1 MGIHFRIL
9 GPLEVLRDGVAV
21 QPTSAKQRVLLAVLV
36 VRAGEVVPA
45 DTLVDAV
52 WPERPPATATGTLQ
66 NYISQLRKA
75 IEPGVSSGAAPRML
89 VTAEPGYRLVIP
101 SQDLDAWRFERL
113 LAEGRAAV
121 HDGRAAMAVQ
131 LLAEGLALWRGP
143 ALADVADVELVRH
156 EAQRLDA
163 LRVSAVE
170 ARLEAD
176 VALGRH
182 HELVA
187 ELEGLVAVYPLRER
201 LWALLMVCLY
211 RTGRQADALGAF
223 QQLRH
228 RLADELGLDPSSEL
242 VQLEHD
248 ILRHA
253 PALDWSA
260 PRPPVTRR
268 QPAAASNVAS
278 GEQPRL
284 FVGTEDV
291 VARPQGTVTF
301 LLTDVEGLQEESPE
315 AMRLAPGAH
324 DRILRTVI
332 EEHGGYVFS
341 NEGDAFSAALW
352 TPEDAVA
359 AAVEAQRRLVAEQP
373 PEPPAAGCGWASTGT
388 ADEREGVTTSGR
400 R

>member
-1 MGIHFRIL
+1 MGMQFRVL
-9 GPLEVLRDGVAV
+9 GALEVLRDGVAV
-21 QPTSAKQRVLLAVLV
+21 QPTSAKQRALLAVLV

-75 IEPGVSSGAAPRML
+75 IEPGGASGAARQML
-89 VTAEPGYRLVIP
+89 VTAEPGYRLVVGP
-101 SQDLDAWRFERL
+101 DDLDAWRFERL
-113 LAEGRAAV
+113 LAEGRAALR
-121 HDGRAAMAVQ
+121 DGRAAVAVR

-170 ARLEAD
+170 AKVEAD

-211 RTGRQADALGAF
+211 RAGRQADALAAY

-260 PRPPVTRR
+260 PRPPVTRG
-268 QPAAASNVAS
+268 QPAAASSVAS
-278 GEQPRL
+278 GEQSRL

-301 LLTDVEGLQEESPE
+301 LLTDVEGLPDESPE
-315 AMRLAPGAH
+315 AMRLGLGAH
-324 DRILRTVI
+324 DRILRTAI

-341 NEGDAFSAALW
+341 TEGDAFSAAFW
-352 TPEDAVA
+352 TPGDAVA

-373 PEPPAAGCGWASTGT
+373 PEPPGWGCGWASTRVRPMSG
-388 ADEREGVTTSGR
+388 RVTTSGR

>member
-1 MGIHFRIL
+1 MQFRVL
-9 GPLEVLRDGVAV
+9 GALEVLRDGVGV
-21 QPTSAKQRVLLAVLV
+21 QPTSAKQRALLAVLV

-75 IEPGVSSGAAPRML
+75 IEPGGASGAARQVL
-89 VTAEPGYRLVIP
+89 VTAEPGYRLVIGP
-101 SQDLDAWRFERL
+101 HDLDAWRFERL
-113 LAEGRAAV
+113 LAEGRAALR
-121 HDGRAAMAVQ
+121 DGRAGVAVR

-163 LRVSAVE
+163 LRVSALE
-170 ARLEAD
+170 ARVEAD

-187 ELEGLVAVYPLRER
+187 ELERLVAVYPLREQ

-211 RTGRQADALGAF
+211 RAGRQADALAAF

-248 ILRHA
+248 ILGHA
-253 PALDWSA
+253 PALDWSPPRQA
-260 PRPPVTRR
+260 ITGRPPTG
-268 QPAAASNVAS
+268 ASSVAS
-278 GEQPRL
+278 GEQLAP

-301 LLTDVEGLQEESPE
+301 LFTDVEGLQEASPE
-315 AMRLAPGAH
+315 GMRLARGAH
-324 DRILRTVI
+324 DHILRTVI
-332 EEHGGYVFS
+332 EEHAGYAFS
-341 NEGDAFSAALW
+341 TEGDAFSAAFW

-359 AAVEAQRRLVAEQP
+359 AAVEAQRRLGEEQP
-373 PEPPAAGCGWASTGT
+373 AEPA
-388 ADEREGVTTSGR
+388 EGR
-400 R
+400 